1 MDEFA
6 KIDKLI
12 DLAEELGIEVR
23 RAPSLFGS
31 MDHPGGSLI
40 RLKGKEIL
48 FLDPD
53 APVEDQ
59 ITVAARALRGRESL
73 QQRFLEP
80 EIRRLLD
87 EASDDE

>member
-6 KIDKLI
+6 KIEKLVE
-12 DLAEELGIEVR
+12 LAEELGIEVR

-31 MDHPGGSLI
+31 MDHPGGSLV

-53 APVEDQ
+53 APAEDQ

-80 EIRRLLD
+80 SIRQLLE
-87 EASDDE
+87 EAADDE